1 MKPVETEPIDEE
13 LASTLRRAREKRQQT
28 NQYLARLKKKKP
40 KLLDQTIAEIH
51 DEVFEEIDCLKC
63 ANCCKT
69 TSPVFT
75 DRDIDRIA
83 KHLRMRPAE
92 FVEQYLYMDDENDYV
107 LKEAPCPFL
116 LPDNY
121 CMIYDVRPKACRE
134 YPHTNRKRFHQVIGL
149 TKKNAEICPAT
160 FEIVKRLMV
169 EIPV

>member
-1 MKPVETEPIDEE
+1 MKPIDDA
-13 LASTLRRAREKRQQT
+13 LQAILKRANEQRQQT
-28 NQYLARLKKKKP
+28 NQYLSRLKKKKP
-40 KLLDQTIAEIH
+40 KQLDQSISEIH
-51 DEVFEEIDCLKC
+51 DEVFEEIDCLDC

-83 KHLRMRPAE
+83 RHLRMRPAE
-92 FVEQYLYMDDENDYV
+92 FVEQYLHLDEENDYV
-107 LKEAPCPFL
+107 LNEAPCPFL
-116 LPDNY
+116 LADNC

-160 FEIVKRLMV
+160 FEIVKRLMK
-169 EIPV
+169 EMPV